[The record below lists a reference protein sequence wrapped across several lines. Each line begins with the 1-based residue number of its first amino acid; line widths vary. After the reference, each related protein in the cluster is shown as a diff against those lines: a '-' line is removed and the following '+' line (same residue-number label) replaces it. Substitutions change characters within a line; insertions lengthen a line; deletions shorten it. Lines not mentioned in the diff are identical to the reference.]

1 MIKNLIFFLPVFKK
15 GGAGNSIFR
24 LCQKIDLKRYN
35 LFIIS
40 IGNNEYKKKFFKYS
54 NKIQI
59 IELKSKKT
67 ISSFFILKKLVKNI
81 INNMNQTIFISN
93 QHYANVVSLLAL
105 RNIKNLKIIIIDRID
120 ISELSRFYN
129 VPSYIKNR
137 IILILIKYL
146 YKYADKIISNS
157 KSAKK
162 DIQKFTKANVINICP
177 PSLVRLRNLKK
188 KKYDRKTIRILTV
201 GSLVKGKGVDTMIK
215 AMSLLKSQNFIF
227 KVAGEGSEKKDLKKL
242 IKNLRLTN
250 KIKLLGWY
258 KNVDKLYKNSDLFIH
273 ASHQEGF
280 PNSIVEAL
288 NFSLPVI
295 ASNCKGG
302 TKQIL
307 INGKGGDLFPV
318 NNYKILADKI
328 NNFMSNQSKLRKKL
342 KFARKQINKYTV
354 ENNYNKFINVLNGIY

>member
-1 MIKNLIFFLPVFKK
+1 
-15 GGAGNSIFR
+15 
-24 LCQKIDLKRYN
+24 
-35 LFIIS
+35 
-40 IGNNEYKKKFFKYS
+40 
-54 NKIQI
+54 
-59 IELKSKKT
+59 
-67 ISSFFILKKLVKNI
+67 
-81 INNMNQTIFISN
+81 
-93 QHYANVVSLLAL
+93 
-105 RNIKNLKIIIIDRID
+105 
-120 ISELSRFYN
+120 
-129 VPSYIKNR
+129 
-137 IILILIKYL
+137 
-146 YKYADKIISNS
+146 
-157 KSAKK
+157 
-162 DIQKFTKANVINICP
+162 
-177 PSLVRLRNLKK
+177 
-188 KKYDRKTIRILTV
+188 
-201 GSLVKGKGVDTMIK
+201 
-215 AMSLLKSQNFIF
+215 MSLLKSQNFIF

-328 NNFMSNQSKLRKKL
+328 NNFMTNQSKLRKKL